1 MDPDGVKDIR
11 RTLRKIPEIMLIVL
25 GFGISEIR
33 VDLLML
39 LRLDLWRTGG
49 HLDGS

>member
-25 GFGISEIR
+25 GFGIFKIRLHSEKFS
-33 VDLLML
+33 
-39 LRLDLWRTGG
+39 RLDLWRTQENP
-49 HLDGS
+49 D